1 MGSGEI
7 KNNEILNFII
17 ERSLFTS
24 KQFDIISKRSR
35 GEYPVQQRSRG
46 AYYRLLKQSRDKLSG
61 LIYSILLLQLAGLL
75 DEQTKN
81 VLDRLV
87 KQVAVT
93 QSSDIDEQVAR
104 DVIRVMEEVVRR
116 ISKSEVNMK

>member
-7 KNNEILNFII
+7 RNNEILNVII

-24 KQFDIISKRSR
+24 KQFDIISKRTR
-35 GEYPVQQRSRG
+35 GEHSVQQRTRG

-61 LIYSILLLQLAGLL
+61 LIYSLLLLQLAGLL
-75 DEQTKN
+75 DEQTRN
-81 VLDRLV
+81 VLDRLA

-104 DVIRVMEEVVRR
+104 DVIHVMEELVRR
-116 ISKSEVNMK
+116 ISKV

>member
-1 MGSGEI
+1 MGSGEV

-24 KQFDIISKRSR
+24 KQFDIISKRRR
-35 GEYPVQQRSRG
+35 GERVVEHRSRG

-75 DEQTKN
+75 DDQTRN
-81 VLDRLV
+81 VIDRLV

-104 DVIRVMEEVVRR
+104 DVMYVMDEVVRR
-116 ISKSEVNMK
+116 ISRI

>member
-1 MGSGEI
+1 MGSNEI

-24 KQFDIISKRSR
+24 KQFDVISQRHSGERS
-35 GEYPVQQRSRG
+35 VQQRSRG
-46 AYYRLLKQSRDKLSG
+46 AYYRLLKQGRDKLSG
-61 LIYSILLLQLAGLL
+61 LIYSVLLLQLVGLL

-81 VLDRLV
+81 VLDRLA

-104 DVIRVMEEVVRR
+104 DVIRVMDEVVRR
-116 ISKSEVNMK
+116 ISKV

>member
-1 MGSGEI
+1 MGSAEM

-24 KQFDIISKRSR
+24 KQFDIISKRHR
-35 GEYPVQQRSRG
+35 GEHSVQQRSRG
-46 AYYRLLKQSRDKLSG
+46 AYYRLLKQGRDKLSG
-61 LIYSILLLQLAGLL
+61 LIYSILLFQLAGLL
-75 DEQTKN
+75 DEQTRN

-87 KQVAVT
+87 KQIAVT

-104 DVIRVMEEVVRR
+104 DVIRVMEELVRR
-116 ISKSEVNMK
+116 VSKV

>member
-7 KNNEILNFII
+7 KNNEILNSII

-24 KQFDIISKRSR
+24 KQFDVISKRQR
-35 GEYPVQQRSRG
+35 GERPVQQRSRG

-61 LIYSILLLQLAGLL
+61 LIYSILLLQLVGLL

-81 VLDRLV
+81 VLDRLA

-93 QSSDIDEQVAR
+93 QSSDMDEQVAR
-104 DVIRVMEEVVRR
+104 DVIRVMDEVVRR
-116 ISKSEVNMK
+116 IGKV

>member
-7 KNNEILNFII
+7 KNNEVLNFII

-24 KQFDIISKRSR
+24 KQFDIISKRRS
-35 GEYPVQQRSRG
+35 GGVIVQQRSRG
-46 AYYRLLKQSRDKLSG
+46 AYYRLLKQGRDKLSG
-61 LIYSILLLQLAGLL
+61 IIYSILLLQLAGLL

-81 VLDRLV
+81 VLDRLS

-93 QSSDIDEQVAR
+93 QSSDMDEQVAR
-104 DVIRVMEEVVRR
+104 DVIRVMDELVRR
-116 ISKSEVNMK
+116 ISRV

>member
-24 KQFDIISKRSR
+24 KQFDVILKRRR
-35 GEYPVQQRSRG
+35 GEPSVEHRSRG
-46 AYYRLLKQSRDKLSG
+46 AYYRLLKQSRDKLYG
-61 LIYSILLLQLAGLL
+61 LIYSILLLQIAGLF

-81 VLDRLV
+81 VLDRLS

-93 QSSDIDEQVAR
+93 QLSDVEEWVAR
-104 DVIRVMEEVVRR
+104 DVIRVMDEVIRR
-116 ISKSEVNMK
+116 MSKV

>member
-24 KQFDIISKRSR
+24 KQFDIISKRHR
-35 GEYPVQQRSRG
+35 GERAIQQRSRG
-46 AYYRLLKQSRDKLSG
+46 AYYRLLKQGRNKLSG

-75 DEQTKN
+75 DDQIRN
-81 VLDRLV
+81 VLDRLA

-104 DVIRVMEEVVRR
+104 DVIRVMEELVRR
-116 ISKSEVNMK
+116 VSKV

>member
-7 KNNEILNFII
+7 KNNEIFNFII

-24 KQFDIISKRSR
+24 KQFDIIFKRFR
-35 GEYPVQQRSRG
+35 GEHPVQQRSRG
-46 AYYRLLKQSRDKLSG
+46 AYYRLLKQGRDKLSG

-75 DEQTKN
+75 DDQTRN
-81 VLDRLV
+81 VIDRLA

-104 DVIRVMEEVVRR
+104 DVIHVMEELVRR
-116 ISKSEVNMK
+116 ISKV

>member
-1 MGSGEI
+1 MGSGEV

-24 KQFDIISKRSR
+24 KQFDIISKRRR
-35 GEYPVQQRSRG
+35 GEHTVEHRSRG

-61 LIYSILLLQLAGLL
+61 LIYSFLLLQLAGLL
-75 DEQTKN
+75 DDQTRN
-81 VLDRLV
+81 VVDRLV
-87 KQVAVT
+87 RQVGVT

-104 DVIRVMEEVVRR
+104 DVIHVMDELVRR
-116 ISKSEVNMK
+116 ISKI

>member
-24 KQFDIISKRSR
+24 RQFDIISKRRR
-35 GEYPVQQRSRG
+35 GEYSMQERSRG
-46 AYYRLLKQSRDKLSG
+46 AYYRLLKQGRDKLSG
-61 LIYSILLLQLAGLL
+61 LIYSILLMQFAGLL

-81 VLDRLV
+81 VIDRLV

-104 DVIRVMEEVVRR
+104 DVIRVMDELVRR
-116 ISKSEVNMK
+116 ISKL